1 MNPRH
6 AVACIL
12 TTLLLICSGLA
23 QTRSSRQPAT
33 PSPVSRGPVWR
44 QRIDKFEQDQYTT
57 KVILKNGLT
66 VLIHEYHANP
76 VVNILA
82 CIKSGS
88 LSDPE
93 GSPGLAYVLQHM
105 MFKQTETRQAGLA
118 LKEIKTLGGI
128 LSSKTGYLSTS
139 FDVAVPSQQ
148 WNAAMEIQ
156 ADALLNPIFD
166 SEELKKEIERIVFSN
181 QMDSEMPDLFAP
193 EEILELGFG
202 KRSLGPSLIP
212 ADEYRKISRDEL
224 WSFYKSAYDPANC
237 ILVIAGDVSVNE
249 ALTQVIKLYD
259 KPKWPTTRPKKI
271 FPPAGQSQFRY
282 LEMHANNQDPLL
294 ILGFHLPTIDSEDYP
309 ALEVL
314 DAMLGS
320 GEGAILNARLRDQ
333 KKEVFVADFK
343 LLPELG
349 YGTIRL
355 ETELKNIDR
364 AELAVL
370 TELEILKREKP
381 DAVDLERALAQLEV
395 DFWLRQETVEGRAH
409 ALASFE
415 MQGGWKSMNGYV
427 ARLRKVKPDDIS
439 RVASK
444 YFRLENASLLECLPK
459 GAEKRNLTADKAL
472 NTFES
477 LLDSA
482 TEEEINARKAE
493 VIPAVEIPAAVSS
506 FKFSEIRYPLQMAS
520 ILRGPDLFIREDHT
534 SPLIQMGFFFRGGKL
549 FEQKNYS
556 GITALMLRSMLH
568 STKDK
573 DAARIHRQLEVY
585 GGKITPLVTDDY
597 SGFLLTILSR
607 NINSGLELL
616 EAFIKSPK
624 FDKDEVDRQKQLQ
637 LARLRKR
644 IDDRYCYPRNLLK
657 QALFKDYPY
666 GQNEEGTQTSV
677 ASLDANAV
685 QTWYQDHVRDIKPLI
700 AILGD
705 TQGTSLSGYFVRNF
719 SGSRF
724 QDVKLPQGFPEAL
737 KRKSVVEA
745 KWDKTYSAIVFGLET
760 LPEDDE
766 DALPLAALLGFVF
779 GEGGKLWENLNS
791 QPASAYEIR
800 MEYSS
805 RLRGG
810 SAIIIAFTNPGD
822 EGKTAEEIEN
832 AVRRLSDT
840 PISYRDYRT
849 GLNAATG
856 RYRLETQS
864 GISQIQEMVCNA
876 LMQKGAGSFQNFPDD
891 IKDVKQEDLN
901 EAVGR
906 IFNADHAVIVRL
918 QGKPAS
924 SLLPS
929 SVVHTSD

>member
-1 MNPRH
+1 
-6 AVACIL
+6 
-12 TTLLLICSGLA
+12 
-23 QTRSSRQPAT
+23 
-33 PSPVSRGPVWR
+33 
-44 QRIDKFEQDQYTT
+44 
-57 KVILKNGLT
+57 
-66 VLIHEYHANP
+66 
-76 VVNILA
+76 
-82 CIKSGS
+82 
-88 LSDPE
+88 
-93 GSPGLAYVLQHM
+93 
-105 MFKQTETRQAGLA
+105 
-118 LKEIKTLGGI
+118 
-128 LSSKTGYLSTS
+128 
-139 FDVAVPSQQ
+139 
-148 WNAAMEIQ
+148 
-156 ADALLNPIFD
+156 
-166 SEELKKEIERIVFSN
+166 
-181 QMDSEMPDLFAP
+181 
-193 EEILELGFG
+193 
-202 KRSLGPSLIP
+202 
-212 ADEYRKISRDEL
+212 
-224 WSFYKSAYDPANC
+224 
-237 ILVIAGDVSVNE
+237 
-249 ALTQVIKLYD
+249 
-259 KPKWPTTRPKKI
+259 
-271 FPPAGQSQFRY
+271 
-282 LEMHANNQDPLL
+282 
-294 ILGFHLPTIDSEDYP
+294 
-309 ALEVL
+309 
-314 DAMLGS
+314 
-320 GEGAILNARLRDQ
+320 
-333 KKEVFVADFK
+333 
-343 LLPELG
+343 
-349 YGTIRL
+349 
-355 ETELKNIDR
+355 
-364 AELAVL
+364 
-370 TELEILKREKP
+370 
-381 DAVDLERALAQLEV
+381 
-395 DFWLRQETVEGRAH
+395 
-409 ALASFE
+409 
-415 MQGGWKSMNGYV
+415 
-427 ARLRKVKPDDIS
+427 
-439 RVASK
+439 
-444 YFRLENASLLECLPK
+444 
-459 GAEKRNLTADKAL
+459 
-472 NTFES
+472 
-477 LLDSA
+477 
-482 TEEEINARKAE
+482 
-493 VIPAVEIPAAVSS
+493 
-506 FKFSEIRYPLQMAS
+506 
-520 ILRGPDLFIREDHT
+520 
-534 SPLIQMGFFFRGGKL
+534 
-549 FEQKNYS
+549 
-556 GITALMLRSMLH
+556 
-568 STKDK
+568 
-573 DAARIHRQLEVY
+573 LEVY